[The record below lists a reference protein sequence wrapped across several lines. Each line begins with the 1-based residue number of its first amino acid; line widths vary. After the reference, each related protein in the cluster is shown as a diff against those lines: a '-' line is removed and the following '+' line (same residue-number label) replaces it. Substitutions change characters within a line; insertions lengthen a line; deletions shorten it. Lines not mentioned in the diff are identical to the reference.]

1 MSFLTEEQKKRFA
14 DLFKEFDKDKDGI
27 LNITEL
33 TNLVKSIGKR
43 LSQEEINQY
52 EKEDVTIDVN
62 LFISIMGRKLQ
73 EVDDEVTIKQ
83 SFATLFGE
91 DVTTVSV
98 DDFKK
103 MIMEYGERVSEE
115 EALELINDI
124 GAKDGK
130 IDINVFIEKV
140 FGK

>member
-1 MSFLTEEQKKRFA
+1 MSLLTEEQKKRFA